1 MGNSV
6 SFATRA
12 AGPRGRAQRMARLV
26 LLAALPAVVLLA
38 LMRGAA
44 DVAPGDVLRAL
55 AGSGDASTL
64 LIVRGIRLPRVA
76 LALLVGGALGMSGA
90 VLQGTLRNPLAE
102 PYLLGVSGGA
112 AVGAVLAVAAGVAPP
127 AFIALAAFAG
137 AVLAVAGVLALSRMA
152 GGRDARTLLVAGV
165 VIGAFANAT
174 IMVVMATAA
183 PDVTRNALWWMMGSV
198 AAAGW
203 RDVTLLG
210 AVLLVVGAAL
220 LHRARA
226 LDVLALGVESADA
239 LGIDAERS
247 GRDFFL
253 LASLL
258 AAATVAVAGLVG
270 FVGLLVP
277 HLARAIAG
285 GRSRPV
291 LATSALAGAV
301 LVVAADLGARTARA
315 PAELPLGAVT
325 ALLGVP
331 FFLWRLRG
339 RG

>member
-1 MGNSV
+1 
-6 SFATRA
+6 
-12 AGPRGRAQRMARLV
+12 
-26 LLAALPAVVLLA
+26 
-38 LMRGAA
+38 
-44 DVAPGDVLRAL
+44 
-55 AGSGDASTL
+55 
-64 LIVRGIRLPRVA
+64 
-76 LALLVGGALGMSGA
+76 
-90 VLQGTLRNPLAE
+90 
-102 PYLLGVSGGA
+102 
-112 AVGAVLAVAAGVAPP
+112 
-127 AFIALAAFAG
+127 
-137 AVLAVAGVLALSRMA
+137 VLAVAGVLTLARWA
-152 GGRDARTLLVAGV
+152 GGADARTLLVAGV

-203 RDVTLLG
+203 RDVALLG
-210 AVLLVVGAAL
+210 LVLAIVGAIVV
-220 LHRARA
+220 HRARA
-226 LDVLALGVESADA
+226 LDVLALGAESADA
-239 LGIDAERS
+239 LGIDAERA
-247 GRDFFL
+247 GRTFFL

-277 HLARAIAG
+277 HLARALAG
-285 GRSRPV
+285 SRSRAV
-291 LATSALAGAV
+291 LATSALGGAV
-301 LVVAADLGARTARA
+301 LVVAADLVARTVRA